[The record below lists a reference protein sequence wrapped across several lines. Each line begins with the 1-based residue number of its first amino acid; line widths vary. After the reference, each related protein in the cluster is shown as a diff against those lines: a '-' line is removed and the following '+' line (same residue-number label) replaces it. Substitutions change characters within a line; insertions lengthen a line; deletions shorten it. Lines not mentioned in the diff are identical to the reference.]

1 VAARIDITNGDLRD
15 QIVRLENQIE
25 DHAKVME
32 NCRKI
37 IFISK
42 AAILAGAIWAAAVVA
57 GAINFKPFIIA
68 GIAGVVFGIVGFGS
82 NASTLRQTAAAM
94 KKAEDQRDELIDRIG
109 LPVAGDGRRAGE
121 TLH

>member
-1 VAARIDITNGDLRD
+1 VAAHIDMTNGDLRD
-15 QIVRLENQIE
+15 QIARLENQIE

-42 AAILAGAIWAAAVVA
+42 AAILAGAIWVAAVVA
-57 GAINFKPFIIA
+57 GAINFKPFIIT

-94 KKAEDQRDELIDRIG
+94 KKAAELRDELIDRIG
-109 LPVAGDGRRAGE
+109 LPVAGDGGRAGE

>member
-1 VAARIDITNGDLRD
+1 VAAHIDITNGDLRD

-68 GIAGVVFGIVGFGS
+68 GIAGVVFGIFGS

>member
-1 VAARIDITNGDLRD
+1 
-15 QIVRLENQIE
+15 
-25 DHAKVME
+25 ME

-94 KKAEDQRDELIDRIG
+94 KKAEELRDELIDRIG
-109 LPVAGDGRRAGE
+109 LPVAEDGRRAGR

>member
-1 VAARIDITNGDLRD
+1 
-15 QIVRLENQIE
+15 
-25 DHAKVME
+25 ME

-94 KKAEDQRDELIDRIG
+94 KKAEELRDELIDRIG

>member
-1 VAARIDITNGDLRD
+1 
-15 QIVRLENQIE
+15 
-25 DHAKVME
+25 ME

-37 IFISK
+37 IIISK
-42 AAILAGAIWAAAVVA
+42 VAILAGAIWAAAVVA

-94 KKAEDQRDELIDRIG
+94 KKAEELRDELIDRIG
-109 LPVAGDGRRAGE
+109 LPVAEDGRRAGE